1 MTTLRLNW
9 SHEAVRQR
17 LLKIADFWLR
27 TVDGLYVSGLENAY
41 VELEHTRTQ
50 VLHSFLASLQNV
62 AQRAERRYRQ
72 HNSASR
78 WAATKVLI
86 TPSSLVESYLVKRRR
101 RRQQQE
107 PAPPAFDELEI
118 PLDEQQ
124 QQQLNFNFHVMPSHN
139 RSIANVTKAEG
150 NNRTYRRLYN
160 YFHLVTFDL
169 RLEAGHVDSVR
180 DQVNNV
186 YLNSPS
192 DFPLA
197 LWSLSD
203 IQRPRLATRLGSAA
217 ANRTAAAH
225 FLLSL
230 LPGSV
235 NLFYGDEIG
244 LTDVYDRHSGN
255 VSTFFVLS
263 YVKFARTL
271 SHRKCSA
278 SFFVCY
284 CVRELKMFSNFS
296 STLRIFDNEKEKRK
310 INVNRK

>member
-17 LLKIADFWLR
+17 LLKVAEFWLR

-50 VLHSFLASLQNV
+50 VLHSFLASLQTV

-72 HNSASR
+72 QHRGSR

-86 TPSSLVESYLVKRRR
+86 TPSSLVDNFLVKRR

-107 PAPPAFDELEI
+107 PAPPAFDELEL
-118 PLDEQQ
+118 PVDEQQQ

-139 RSIANVTKAEG
+139 RTTGRANATKLD
-150 NNRTYRRLYN
+150 RTHRRLYN
-160 YFHLVTFDL
+160 YFHLVAFDL

-203 IQRPRLATRLGSAA
+203 MHRPRLATRLGSAA

-225 FLLSL
+225 FLLSI

-235 NLFYGDEIG
+235 CLFYGDEIG
-244 LTDVYDRHSGN
+244 LVDVYDRHSGN
-255 VSTFFVLS
+255 VSTTLCSTFHLT
-263 YVKFARTL
+263 YVTVARIF
-271 SHRKCSA
+271 SHRKLLCVICIYVY
-278 SFFVCY
+278 VCVY
-284 CVRELKMFSNFS
+284 IYSMPECWLEMF
-296 STLRIFDNEKEKRK
+296 
-310 INVNRK
+310 